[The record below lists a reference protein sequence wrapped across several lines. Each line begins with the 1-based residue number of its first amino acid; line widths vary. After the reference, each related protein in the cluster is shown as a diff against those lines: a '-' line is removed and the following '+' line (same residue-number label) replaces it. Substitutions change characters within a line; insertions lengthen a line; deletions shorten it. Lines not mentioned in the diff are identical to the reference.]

1 VTSEEPENRQD
12 ERYLSRVVE
21 VCIHI
26 GLLML
31 LAGACLLVLL
41 PFVPLIAWGIVI
53 AVAGYPG
60 YRRLQ
65 GLVGGR
71 SGVAAVLFTLLLLT
85 VLIMPVVLLTGT
97 LVEGVQ
103 TLAAHL
109 KDGTLIVPPPPPT
122 VETWPLVGVPL
133 KNMWIAASTNLMGLL
148 TGFAPQIKAFIPK
161 LLSASAGVGL
171 GVLQFVLSILVAGAL
186 LSKARGCADLA
197 RSLFRRLFANKGP
210 EYQVLVEATIRSVAN
225 GILGVA
231 LIQAVFAGIGFLAV
245 GMPGAGLWALMFLF
259 AAVLQAGILVM
270 IPAVIYVFT
279 IASTTKAII
288 FLIWCLVVGLMD
300 NVLKPL
306 LLGRGVS
313 VPIVV
318 IFVGAIGGFIAVG
331 VIGLFVGAILLSIS
345 YELVLAWLEVSCRS
359 QSGKVTDSAASSDL

>member
-1 VTSEEPENRQD
+1 VTSEETENNQD
-12 ERYLSRVVE
+12 ERYLNRVVD

-26 GLLML
+26 GLLLL
-31 LAGACLLVLL
+31 LAGACLFVLL

-53 AVAGYPG
+53 AVAGYPA
-60 YRRLQ
+60 YRKLQ
-65 GLVGGR
+65 PLVGGR
-71 SGVAAVLFTLLLLT
+71 SGLAAVVFTLLLLG
-85 VLIMPVVLLTGT
+85 VLILPVALLTDT

-103 TLAAHL
+103 TLAANL
-109 KDGTLIVPPPPPT
+109 KDGTLTVPPPPPS
-122 VETWPLVGVPL
+122 VETWPLIGVPL
-133 KNMWIAASTNLMGLL
+133 KNMWSSASTNLMGLL
-148 TGFAPQIKAFIPK
+148 ASFSPQIKEFIPK

-171 GVLQFVLSILVAGAL
+171 GVVQFVLSILVAGAL
-186 LSKARGCADLA
+186 LSKARASADLA
-197 RSLFRRLFANKGP
+197 RSLFSRLFGNKGS
-210 EYQVLVEATIRSVAN
+210 EYELLVEATIRSVAT

-231 LIQAVFAGIGFLAV
+231 LIQSLFAGIGFLVV

-259 AAVLQAGILVM
+259 AAVLQAGVLVM

-313 VPIVV
+313 VPIAV
-318 IFVGAIGGFIAVG
+318 IFIGAIGGFIAVG

-345 YELVLAWLEVSCRS
+345 YELFLAWVEPPASVSQAR
-359 QSGKVTDSAASSDL
+359 